1 MFERQIDRR
10 LLLKGAATLAATMMP
25 FPALATAPTV
35 NAVAFD
41 PAIPALG
48 NPKGDVTIAEFVDY
62 QCPICKRAFVE
73 LAKLLAEDAE
83 VRLVMKD
90 WPVFGDASRDAA
102 RMVLS
107 AGPLYPQAVEAL
119 MANEHALSER
129 RTNEVL
135 ASAGVD
141 VMAVRASL
149 DARGADLDAVLARND
164 GLAVAFQLRGTPAL
178 VIGGTLYKRGMHLDE
193 LRQAVARARAS

>member
-10 LLLKGAATLAATMMP
+10 LLLKGAATLAATVMP
-25 FPALATAPTV
+25 FPALAIAPTV

-48 NPKGDVTIAEFVDY
+48 NPKGDVTISEFVDY

-73 LAKLLAEDAE
+73 LGKLLAEDAG

-90 WPVFGDASRDAA
+90 WPVFGEASRDAA
-102 RMVLS
+102 RMALS
-107 AGPLYPQAVEAL
+107 AGPFYPQVVEAL
-119 MANEHALSER
+119 MANEHGLSER

-141 VMAVRASL
+141 VMAVRAGL
-149 DARGADLDAVLARND
+149 DARAADVDAVLARND
-164 GLAVAFQLRGTPAL
+164 GLAFAFKLRGTPAL

-193 LRQAVARARAS
+193 LRQAVASARAN

>member
-1 MFERQIDRR
+1 MFERQFDRR
-10 LLLKGAATLAATMMP
+10 MLLKGAAVLAAIMP
-25 FPALATAPTV
+25 FPARAAAPTV
-35 NAVAFD
+35 NTVAFD

-73 LAKLLAEDAE
+73 LGKLLAEDSG

-90 WPVFGDASRDAA
+90 WPVFGEASRDAA
-102 RMVLS
+102 RMALS
-107 AGPLYPQAVEAL
+107 SGPLYPRAIEAL
-119 MANEHALSER
+119 MANEHGLSER
-129 RTNEVL
+129 RTNDVL
-135 ASAGVD
+135 ASAGID
-141 VMAVRASL
+141 VVAVRAGL
-149 DARGADLDAVLARND
+149 DAGAADVDAVLARND
-164 GLAVAFQLRGTPAL
+164 ALAVAFQLRGTPAL

>member
-1 MFERQIDRR
+1 M
-10 LLLKGAATLAATMMP
+10 
-25 FPALATAPTV
+25 
-35 NAVAFD
+35 
-41 PAIPALG
+41 
-48 NPKGDVTIAEFVDY
+48 
-62 QCPICKRAFVE
+62 
-73 LAKLLAEDAE
+73 
-83 VRLVMKD
+83 
-90 WPVFGDASRDAA
+90 FGDASRDAA
-102 RMVLS
+102 RMALS

-149 DARGADLDAVLARND
+149 DARAADVDAVLTRND